1 MLLSPALCVTT
12 KVRLAVRSSL
22 WARDTR
28 LCSCLEL
35 GFLIIGEPG
44 LKISAKSINLL
55 KFELV
60 LISVSGQNITKHLG
74 IFWLPPSPLY
84 ELAADL
90 YYKIHATSLT
100 WSPSPSNAYILYG
113 RPLLQIPVWGPW
125 TPFCLSN
132 EGHPSPTDDGRLLY
146 DCLRIL
152 PKRTKRMTRAVK

>member
-1 MLLSPALCVTT
+1 MIAAIAIYVMLLSPALCVTT

-74 IFWLPPSPLY
+74 IF
-84 ELAADL
+84 
-90 YYKIHATSLT
+90 
-100 WSPSPSNAYILYG
+100 
-113 RPLLQIPVWGPW
+113 
-125 TPFCLSN
+125 
-132 EGHPSPTDDGRLLY
+132 
-146 DCLRIL
+146 
-152 PKRTKRMTRAVK
+152 